1 MRRLIAL
8 TLLTASHL
16 ASAENLTPPTPV
28 DAAAQ
33 VTDLLARS
41 QIRQAYETAVRWHE
55 AEPENARAAYWAG
68 NTAGQMAMRS
78 GMFKAM
84 SYAKVSRQAL
94 EKAVEINPTDVRAQF
109 ALMQYYLMAPG
120 MMGGDDD
127 EGRAIAE
134 RIAKQSEV
142 EGLRAKGQL
151 LAVDKD
157 MDGWL
162 RENQAALALAPAHP
176 EALSGVVGYL
186 LGKNEFDAA
195 KVVLDAAKAADPEHP
210 MVRYQQVKW
219 AAMSGRDLE
228 PALAEIDALIAMP
241 HYPERF
247 SLSGAQYRRA
257 QLLAKLGR
265 KDQAIAAYEASL
277 AIDEDFEPAQD
288 ELEALR
294 EG

>member
-1 MRRLIAL
+1 MRLILALLAFCASHIAFADTLTPAPAL
-8 TLLTASHL
+8 TQADRIVDLIARNQMEQAH
-16 ASAENLTPPTPV
+16 
-28 DAAAQ
+28 DAALAWQEAQ
-33 VTDLLARS
+33 PTDA
-41 QIRQAYETAVRWHE
+41 H
-55 AEPENARAAYWAG
+55 AAYWVG
-68 NTAGQMAMRS
+68 STAGQMAMRS

-94 EKAVEINPTDVRAQF
+94 EKAVEIDPTDVRAQF

-195 KVVLDAAKAADPEHP
+195 KAVLDAAKAVDPEHP

-265 KDQAIAAYEASL
+265 KEQAIAAYEASL